1 MKESTV
7 RKFKKAWM
15 EKNGVDVIDTTQQ
28 NNEQVL
34 DLGATGEQSIP
45 YDTINMADK
54 IMEESQS
61 VPLPLTVSREASIEG
76 VNLSPVKLKRRKTG
90 TKATRDKKQ
99 LERRSKRGQYANYS
113 PDLRAEIAKYAT
125 NHGNQ
130 QTIAYFRE
138 HFNLEVPEST
148 VRGLRDR
155 LLYKTNSDV
164 AVLDDNSSGSGELVE
179 GKRGRPMRL
188 GKYDSVVQK
197 CIRELVGSGEKP
209 TSFLVVATAK
219 QVLTEH
225 EPQLLNT
232 NGSLLTISWAKSFL
246 RRMNLGK

>member
-1 MKESTV
+1 MKTTAISDAEKNNDRMEESMPETYKVESEELADLPTTFKCLICKPYPGRTSNFRNFSTKLRFLMKESTV

-15 EKNGVDVIDTTQQ
+15 EKNGVDIIDTTQQ

-90 TKATRDKKQ
+90 TKVTRDKKQ

-113 PDLRAEIAKYAT
+113 PNLRAEIAKYAA

-138 HFNLEVPEST
+138 HFNLEVP
-148 VRGLRDR
+148 
-155 LLYKTNSDV
+155 
-164 AVLDDNSSGSGELVE
+164 A
-179 GKRGRPMRL
+179 
-188 GKYDSVVQK
+188 
-197 CIRELVGSGEKP
+197 
-209 TSFLVVATAK
+209 
-219 QVLTEH
+219 
-225 EPQLLNT
+225 
-232 NGSLLTISWAKSFL
+232 SLAFQ
-246 RRMNLGK
+246 

>member
-15 EKNGVDVIDTTQQ
+15 EKNGVDVIDTQQ

-34 DLGATGEQSIP
+34 DLGASGETSIA
-45 YDTINMADK
+45 YDTVDMADK

-61 VPLPLTVSREASIEG
+61 VPLPLTVSREAAVEG
-76 VNLSPVKLKRRKTG
+76 VNLSPVKLKRRAG
-90 TKATRDKKQ
+90 TKPPVSKKQ
-99 LERRSKRGQYANYS
+99 VEGRSKRGQYANYS
-113 PDLRAEIAKYAT
+113 PNMKTEIAKYAAS
-125 NHGNQ
+125 HGNQ

-155 LLYKTNSDV
+155 LIYKTNSEVKSEDK
-164 AVLDDNSSGSGELVE
+164 SCETGELLE

-188 GKYDSVVQK
+188 GNIHILLSKK
-197 CIRELVGSGEKP
+197 FGH
-209 TSFLVVATAK
+209 FL
-219 QVLTEH
+219 
-225 EPQLLNT
+225 PC
-232 NGSLLTISWAKSFL
+232 
-246 RRMNLGK
+246 